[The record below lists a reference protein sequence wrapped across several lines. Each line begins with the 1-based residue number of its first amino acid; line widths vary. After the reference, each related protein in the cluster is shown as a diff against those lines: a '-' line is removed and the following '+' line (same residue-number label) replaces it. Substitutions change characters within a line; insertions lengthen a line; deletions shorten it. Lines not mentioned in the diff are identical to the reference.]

1 MPTEKPTTEDRAL
14 PSSETK
20 QSSADPVQTEE
31 DMDWEAGAQN
41 SEEQHKEG
49 LSEAKNAPSEGLN
62 ILFHF
67 LLRIIVLLY

>member
-31 DMDWEAGAQN
+31 DMDWESGAQS

-62 ILFHF
+62 IL
-67 LLRIIVLLY
+67 LLFFQLLC